1 MWDVDC
7 SDLINVNGNGIAE
20 QGEYFNPVETKTYA
34 LMRAILEGNDRSR
47 LIKTRTGWSREITQ
61 AIPLI
66 LRSKSEATASSFR
79 IVCTLK
85 LSG

>member
-1 MWDVDC
+1 M
-7 SDLINVNGNGIAE
+7 
-20 QGEYFNPVETKTYA
+20 ETKTYA

-66 LRSKSEATASSFR
+66 LALEVGSDCV
-79 IVCTLK
+79 VCL
-85 LSG
+85 LMAD